1 MREPPEVQKL
11 RRQLDDA
18 RREAGRLTVT
28 AMRPNL
34 TPERAELARN
44 LERAAWAKVRLTAK
58 ALAHYSGELAIAE
71 IFAAG
76 VAQGWAQCEAA
87 MAAKSHLRL
96 ADVTAA
102 SVAAIQE
109 AAG

>member
-1 MREPPEVQKL
+1 MNATIHHIPVPAGDSAP
-11 RRQLDDA
+11 RRSVRDQETLPGYLS
-18 RREAGRLTVT
+18 RIGQSAGP
-28 AMRPNL
+28 AS
-34 TPERAELARN
+34 
-44 LERAAWAKVRLTAK
+44 AKTTAK

>member
-1 MREPPEVQKL
+1 MNATITQFPAPAGDSAPRRSVRDRETPP
-11 RRQLDDA
+11 
-18 RREAGRLTVT
+18 GY
-28 AMRPNL
+28 
-34 TPERAELARN
+34 LARIGQS
-44 LERAAWAKVRLTAK
+44 AGPASAKTTAK

-87 MAAKSHLRL
+87 MTAQPHLRL
-96 ADVTAA
+96 AGVTAA
-102 SVAAIQE
+102 SVTAIQE

>member
-1 MREPPEVQKL
+1 MNATIHHIPVPAGDSAP
-11 RRQLDDA
+11 RRSVRDQETVPGYLSRIGQQAAPASAKTISRALD
-18 RREAGRLTVT
+18 
-28 AMRPNL
+28 
-34 TPERAELARN
+34 
-44 LERAAWAKVRLTAK
+44 
-58 ALAHYSGELAIAE
+58 HYRGELAIAE

-87 MAAKSHLRL
+87 MVANPPLRL

-102 SVAAIQE
+102 SATVIQE